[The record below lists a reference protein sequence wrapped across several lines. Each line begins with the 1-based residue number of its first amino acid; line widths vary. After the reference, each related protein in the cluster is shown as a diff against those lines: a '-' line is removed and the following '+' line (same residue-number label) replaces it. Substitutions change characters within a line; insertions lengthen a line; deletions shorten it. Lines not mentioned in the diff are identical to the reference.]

1 MGKAAAPGTA
11 PGRWEGR
18 ARLGQFVLT
27 IVFGLAAAAS
37 AAGAAPSLPSRA
49 AVAPAVAAVPIDARC
64 GRGWHWVPPHYA
76 KHAKWRA
83 GYCSRN

>member
-1 MGKAAAPGTA
+1 MARSTA

-18 ARLGQFVLT
+18 AGFGRLVLT
-27 IVFGLAAAAS
+27 ILFGLAATAS
-37 AAGAAPSLPSRA
+37 AAGAAPALPTPA
-49 AVAPAVAAVPIDARC
+49 AVAPAIAAVPIDARC